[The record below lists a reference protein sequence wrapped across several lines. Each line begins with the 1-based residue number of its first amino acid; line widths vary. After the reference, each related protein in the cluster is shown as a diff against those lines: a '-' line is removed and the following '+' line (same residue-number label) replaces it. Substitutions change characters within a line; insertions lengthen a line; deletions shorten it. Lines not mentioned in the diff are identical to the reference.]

1 MSKFNKWMILHHLY
15 LPEALWLTKSG
26 HATSIFSTM
35 AARNGFS
42 LWTAVDCAAFE
53 TLSMDD
59 PANMPT
65 LQDIGARAAKQQV
78 RGEDFP
84 SNFDLAVT

>member
-1 MSKFNKWMILHHLY
+1 MAYKIRTRDEHLLNDGSPKRIL
-15 LPEALWLTKSG
+15 ALDGGGLRG
-26 HATSIFSTM
+26 I
-35 AARNGFS
+35 
-42 LWTAVDCAAFE
+42 L

-65 LQDIGARAAKQQV
+65 LQDVGARAAKQQV

-84 SNFDLAVT
+84 SNFDLVG